1 MQHMQFI
8 TAFIIRNRYRAIKL
22 KIAINS
28 LCTLKEVYFFVR
40 YRIANCFGNR
50 YHTLVICHM
59 AYY

>member
-40 YRIANCFGNR
+40 YRIAHCFGNR